1 MAEGDPGLGE
11 SKSRK
16 HHSVKEFSFGRALKD
31 SETSKIKDHRM
42 PGPVHT
48 NSYSLTLCPLHSGDT
63 DGQPLII
70 NKGYD
75 VNSKVKSLLLVSL
88 PSHRL
93 P

>member
-1 MAEGDPGLGE
+1 
-11 SKSRK
+11 
-16 HHSVKEFSFGRALKD
+16 
-31 SETSKIKDHRM
+31 M
-42 PGPVHT
+42 PGPVLT